1 MNTDLQFKRNLEKK
15 RMRFRFGVWLL
26 WMVLLAIGQQMWASN
41 YLNPSR
47 ARLTDRIAT
56 EGYVQ
61 LDLPVYES
69 DGYDEGIHEGWLWV
83 KVAGEESWGKA
94 LNFSTI
100 EKEDTWQGDGDK
112 WVSVYNASH
121 YEEGFPFI
129 QDRNGNWKA
138 FPYDREERYYFPEET
153 INEGDK
159 FTITK
164 VSFSLVYSF
173 QICRKN
179 IGV

>member
-69 DGYDEGIHEGWLWV
+69 DGYDEGIHEG
-83 KVAGEESWGKA
+83 
-94 LNFSTI
+94 
-100 EKEDTWQGDGDK
+100 
-112 WVSVYNASH
+112 
-121 YEEGFPFI
+121 
-129 QDRNGNWKA
+129 
-138 FPYDREERYYFPEET
+138 
-153 INEGDK
+153 
-159 FTITK
+159 
-164 VSFSLVYSF
+164 
-173 QICRKN
+173 
-179 IGV
+179 